1 MKFRL
6 RFLATIA
13 AIMSCMTLLAQPMS
27 LTETSES
34 DVQARFRAAL
44 EIPLGNKWDF
54 NWSEQLR
61 LHNNFGNID
70 KIVSTV
76 GVGYEPWQFLK
87 VGADYSF
94 VNERNTKTDNNTGV
108 KSAEWGIRH
117 RVNIDVTGTL
127 RMGRVKLSLRERLR
141 VQFRGDS
148 INKYEH
154 PNPAL
159 SLRTRLKGSVK
170 LRNPHWEPY
179 AFVELYHTLNSP
191 APVKNFK
198 EEPLAYKNYVPRL
211 RLAVGTEYKIDNH
224 HRMEFYYM
232 VHFNK
237 SYDARYKAN
246 SGDIK
251 EWSLEKVCA
260 HVIGIDYK
268 FKL

>member
-1 MKFRL
+1 M
-6 RFLATIA
+6 
-13 AIMSCMTLLAQPMS
+13 
-27 LTETSES
+27 
-34 DVQARFRAAL
+34 
-44 EIPLGNKWDF
+44 
-54 NWSEQLR
+54 
-61 LHNNFGNID
+61 
-70 KIVSTV
+70 
-76 GVGYEPWQFLK
+76 
-87 VGADYSF
+87 
-94 VNERNTKTDNNTGV
+94 
-108 KSAEWGIRH
+108 
-117 RVNIDVTGTL
+117 
-127 RMGRVKLSLRERLR
+127 
-141 VQFRGDS
+141 
-148 INKYEH
+148 
-154 PNPAL
+154 
-159 SLRTRLKGSVK
+159 K

-237 SYDARYKAN
+237 SYNARYKAK

-260 HVIGIDYK
+260 HVIGIDYQ